1 MADAHTHAYANLSDS
16 LYPTIDR
23 QSFSTPFR
31 LTSITN
37 YQILA
42 SSLGLQMLVDTRGT
56 CVFTPDCDVGRF
68 H

>member
-1 MADAHTHAYANLSDS
+1 MADAHAHAYANLSDS
-16 LYPTIDR
+16 LYPTTDR

-42 SSLGLQMLVDTRGT
+42 SSLRSADI
-56 CVFTPDCDVGRF
+56 D
-68 H
+68 